1 MTSSTDYRVLHVVK
15 KRTNNKVSQQC
26 YEQLSGAG
34 RGLEFWEYGHH
45 YLALATPWRWWTMTS
60 HDSSTSGSSREAI
73 FTKRRWR
80 PSNIYQTV

>member
-34 RGLEFWEYGHH
+34 RGLEF
-45 YLALATPWRWWTMTS
+45 
-60 HDSSTSGSSREAI
+60 
-73 FTKRRWR
+73 
-80 PSNIYQTV
+80 